1 MQRSR
6 IPVPSDGFCFLSS
19 FVEALDNDHN
29 IQISIAQ
36 ARQLILDYLLH
47 KYEKYVDFF
56 SCQLNPCQPPVLMSD
71 ALLSEWVKFFDD
83 GSFNRNVVDLLVQIA
98 SDALNVN
105 IFIFQNNNGEIQ
117 VLNYRSG
124 EFGKKIYM
132 KYSHLFRKQ
141 SLWATSENE
150 EIEQNCSMAE

>member
-1 MQRSR
+1 MFRTQPTILNELWANIYRIIAKMQGSR
-6 IPVPSDGFCFLSS
+6 IPVPRDGFCFLSLI
-19 FVEALDNDHN
+19 VEVLDNDQN
-29 IQISIAQ
+29 IQISVPQ
-36 ARQLILDYLLH
+36 ARQPILDYLLH
-47 KYEKYVDFF
+47 NYEKYVDFF
-56 SCQLNPCQPPVLMSD
+56 SCQFNPWQLPVLMSD
-71 ALLSEWVKFFDD
+71 ALLSQLVQFFND

-132 KYSHLFRKQ
+132 K
-141 SLWATSENE
+141 
-150 EIEQNCSMAE
+150 